1 MNMKRILVIAIGI
14 FLFILILIGITFLES
29 LKNKETDTGTGQP
42 TPPTTAGSGRKIN
55 APPVEYDKESTDK
68 LLAVVTA
75 RPTPSPT
82 SDKALRNQL
91 ISELDGNSGIINSTN
106 SYRLEYVKAP
116 NDFEAEIITTQIS
129 KAKEDVIS
137 FLRQKGFS
145 DEGICKLPL
154 MFYLN
159 FEIAKSVPDDEK
171 FSPYPDFCP

>member
-1 MNMKRILVIAIGI
+1 MKRIFAIGTGI

-29 LKNKETDTGTGQP
+29 LKNGGEDTSTESPSP
-42 TPPTTAGSGRKIN
+42 TSTASNERKIDD
-55 APPVEYDKESTDK
+55 PVVEYSKESTDK
-68 LLAVVTA
+68 LLVVVTT
-75 RPTPSPT
+75 RPTPGLT
-82 SDKALRNQL
+82 ADKTLRSQI

-159 FEIAKSVPDDEK
+159 FEIAKSIPDNEK
-171 FSPYPDFCP
+171 FGPYPDFCP